1 MVVVALSITG
11 VINRTRALLAGR
23 KGIRFFQHVMNVRL
37 QLRKGS
43 VYSTTTTLLF
53 RIAPCVYLG
62 AALIAF
68 LFIPVANLEPIC
80 SFHGDIVFVAYLLA
94 LSRVALI
101 LAAMDTGSSF
111 ETELMGD
118 VKAGF
123 PSPAEDIREKLD
135 LIKLLVKHK
144 ASTFFFRVDG
154 VSMVDSGMD
163 EGDILIVDR
172 AIDPYNNCKAVCYI
186 DGEYTVKRVEMS
198 DKGVRLMPANE
209 NKTTYKPIEI
219 TSENNFLIWGV
230 VTWVIKKM

>member
-1 MVVVALSITG
+1 MQLDKFVPHSI
-11 VINRTRALLAGR
+11 
-23 KGIRFFQHVMNVRL
+23 
-37 QLRKGS
+37 
-43 VYSTTTTLLF
+43 
-53 RIAPCVYLG
+53 
-62 AALIAF
+62 
-68 LFIPVANLEPIC
+68 
-80 SFHGDIVFVAYLLA
+80 
-94 LSRVALI
+94 
-101 LAAMDTGSSF
+101 DTESSF

-198 DKGVRLMPANE
+198 DRGVRLMPANE
-209 NKTTYKPIEI
+209 SKNTYKPIEI
-219 TSENNFLIWGV
+219 TPENNFVIWGV
-230 VTWVIKKM
+230 VSWVIKKM